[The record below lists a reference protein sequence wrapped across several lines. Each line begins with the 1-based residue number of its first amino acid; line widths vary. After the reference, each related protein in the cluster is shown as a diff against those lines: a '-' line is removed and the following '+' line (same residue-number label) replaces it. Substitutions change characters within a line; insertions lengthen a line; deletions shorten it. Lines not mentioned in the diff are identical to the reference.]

1 MSQEYKNSFDM
12 PAVFKGFSTLTYLPL
27 GTILPPLQ
35 LELRKVSNLL
45 ISIEKAVEKESE
57 WSNWGPHF

>member
-1 MSQEYKNSFDM
+1 M
-12 PAVFKGFSTLTYLPL
+12 PAVFKEFSTLTYLPL

-35 LELRKVSNLL
+35 LELKKVSNLF
-45 ISIEKAVEKESE
+45 ISIEKAVEQESE

>member
-1 MSQEYKNSFDM
+1 M
-12 PAVFKGFSTLTYLPL
+12 PAVFKGFSILTYLPL
-27 GTILPPLQ
+27 RTILPPLQ

-45 ISIEKAVEKESE
+45 IFIEKAVEQESE